1 MPDRVNSILS
11 ARITALLKDLPAM
24 KKIRCCLVLLL
35 VATNMLYAINAFAGP
50 SISEPGVISENVD
63 SLRCGDHL
71 VELGETQLE
80 VVHQCG
86 MPDVRDSYFVY
97 TGTLDRW
104 TYNLGPRD
112 FIYVF
117 TFLNGMLRNIR
128 ETDRGF

>member
-1 MPDRVNSILS
+1 MKRILS
-11 ARITALLKDLPAM
+11 CLAFLFVAM
-24 KKIRCCLVLLL
+24 NIFYTPD
-35 VATNMLYAINAFAGP
+35 AWAAP
-50 SISEPGVISENVD
+50 SVSGPGVISENID

-71 VELGETQLE
+71 VQLGETQLQ

-86 MPDVRDSYFVY
+86 LPDVRDSYFVY
-97 TGTLDRW
+97 TGTMDRW
-104 TYNLGPRD
+104 TYNMGPKD